1 MHEGLLNYPI
11 AGSKGGTN
19 MAFACVSV
27 QSDPYFTNMGQT
39 ILFFDPRRRPAGTRN
54 RRSVRCPDRRTDAG
68 EPGARGSY
76 GQLRFA

>member
-27 QSDPYFTNMGQT
+27 QSDPYFTNMGRT
-39 ILFFDPRRRPAGTRN
+39 ILFFDPRRRPAGI
-54 RRSVRCPDRRTDAG
+54 
-68 EPGARGSY
+68 
-76 GQLRFA
+76 GQLRVVRGKPWIRGSPC